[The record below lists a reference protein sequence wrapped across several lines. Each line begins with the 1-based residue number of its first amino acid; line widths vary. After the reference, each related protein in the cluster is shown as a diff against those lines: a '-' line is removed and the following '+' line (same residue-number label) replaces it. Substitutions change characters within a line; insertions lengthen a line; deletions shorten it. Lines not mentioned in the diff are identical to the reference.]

1 MIRADPVT
9 GNVPNR
15 KQKVNEPKIYQSS
28 ISYKKV
34 AVKNYGCFR

>member
-9 GNVPNR
+9 ENVPNR

-28 ISYKKV
+28 IKRGLLKTMDVLDSL
-34 AVKNYGCFR
+34 